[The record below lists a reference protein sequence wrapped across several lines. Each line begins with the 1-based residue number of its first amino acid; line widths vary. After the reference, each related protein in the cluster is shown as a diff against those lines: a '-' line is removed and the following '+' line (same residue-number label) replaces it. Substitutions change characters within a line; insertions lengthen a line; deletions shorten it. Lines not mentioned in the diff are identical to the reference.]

1 MLRGSVHGTFGFV
14 FFLGPSPDEGGN
26 QTPSDAIR
34 ETLRVH
40 EAIA

>member
-1 MLRGSVHGTFGFV
+1 MLRGSVHGTFGFD

-26 QTPSDAIR
+26 QTPSEVIR
-34 ETLRVH
+34 GH